1 MRQFLN
7 NNKIVLQVLAG
18 AFIISF
24 SAIWVKLADVAPETS
39 ALYRVFFG
47 FLFLFIAAFWKKE
60 IRIIPARNL
69 YWILLCGVLFG
80 IDLLCW
86 HKSIFYIGPGLSTVI
101 GNFQVFL
108 LAAVGILFYGEKIRL
123 RFLFAVPVAVL
134 GLFLVVGIDGNA
146 LNQEYKAGIYFALLT
161 ALFYA
166 GFIICLRKI
175 HSDQNQPSFFYSLM
189 LISFIAAICLALEM
203 VLSDNLFA
211 IPNMRN
217 LAILLS
223 LAFFSQVL
231 GWLLIA
237 NAMPKLRTSLT
248 GFVLLLQPTLS
259 FIWDVLFFSR
269 PTDLINWLGIS
280 ITLTAIYMGV
290 TGNIKT
296 KQNTDQ

>member
-1 MRQFLN
+1 MRQFLYN
-7 NNKIVLQVLAG
+7 NRIVLQVLIG

-24 SAIWVKLADVAPETS
+24 SAVWVKLADVAPATS

-47 FLFLFIAAFWKKE
+47 FLFLFVAAFWQKE

-69 YWILLCGVLFG
+69 YWILFCGVIFG

-86 HKSIFYIGPGLSTVI
+86 HKSIFFIGPGLSTVI

-108 LAAVGILFYGEKIRL
+108 LAAVGIFFFGEKVRL
-123 RFLFAVPVAVL
+123 RFLFAIPIAVL

-146 LNQEYKAGIYFALLT
+146 LSQEYKAGIYFALLT

-175 HSDQNQPSFFYSLM
+175 HSDQNQPSFFYNLM
-189 LISFIAAICLALEM
+189 LISFVATICLALEM
-203 VLSDNLFA
+203 VLSDNPFT
-211 IPNMRN
+211 IPDMRN

-231 GWLLIA
+231 GWLLIT
-237 NAMPKLRTSLT
+237 NAMPKIRTSLT
-248 GFVLLLQPTLS
+248 GFILLLQPALS

-269 PTDLINWLGIS
+269 PTDLINWLGIL

-296 KQNTDQ
+296 KQNTGG

>member
-47 FLFLFIAAFWKKE
+47 FLFLFIAAFWQKE

-146 LNQEYKAGIYFALLT
+146 LNQEYRAGIYFALLT

-217 LAILLS
+217 LA
-223 LAFFSQVL
+223 
-231 GWLLIA
+231 

>member
-1 MRQFLN
+1 MRQFLYKN
-7 NNKIVLQVLAG
+7 RIVLQVLTG

-24 SAIWVKLADVAPETS
+24 SAVWVKLAEVAPATS

-47 FLFLFIAAFWKKE
+47 FLFLFVAAFWQKE

-69 YWILLCGVLFG
+69 YWILLCGIIFG

-86 HKSIFYIGPGLSTVI
+86 HKSIFFIGPGLSTVI

-108 LAAVGILFYGEKIRL
+108 LAAVGILFFGEKIRL
-123 RFLFAVPVAVL
+123 RFLFAIPIAVL
-134 GLFLVVGIDGNA
+134 GLFLVVGIDANT
-146 LNQEYKAGIYFALLT
+146 LNREYKAGIYFALLT

-189 LISFIAAICLALEM
+189 LISFVATIFLALEM
-203 VLSDNLFA
+203 VLSDNPFT
-211 IPNMRN
+211 IPDIRN

-231 GWLLIA
+231 GWLLIT
-237 NAMPKLRTSLT
+237 NAMPKIRTSLT
-248 GFVLLLQPTLS
+248 GFILLLQPALS

-269 PTDLINWLGIS
+269 PTDLINWLGVI
-280 ITLTAIYMGV
+280 ITLAAIYMGV

-296 KQNTDQ
+296 KQNTGG